1 MWTARK
7 PAPLNLHPH
16 DAMPNGRRA
25 GRPAPAPP
33 AILRSNLEGYDG
45 ATILDELRSP
55 VGVVLWQTVHDLILW
70 ASTPPERRGALWD
83 RRALAKRDRQL
94 READL
99 EDQLRPWLTVL
110 GGILREG
117 RAVPVEELVG
127 AARKVSDWA
136 DATGLPKTAIWY
148 AQAAALIA
156 PMVAEYAFHVGT
168 LCHFR
173 LTDHTRAVTWY
184 ARAIGLSKRRADPV
198 TYSRAYRRMGQIL
211 MQRGAFEVAERA
223 FRRAYKYARRSGERA
238 VAGEALHDLF
248 SLAVETGRKREAEE
262 LANRAFTAYP
272 PAHPRLVMLAHDV
285 AVLWMLQ
292 GHHARALPIL
302 QSVRAMELDL
312 GVRLMVVSGI
322 ARAAGGAGDRD
333 AFLSAWVETWGIID
347 ANPHLE
353 CVTSSLVRL
362 AYGSASL
369 GDRERVE
376 LAAGYGLELAV
387 KRVQTPFVEEARA
400 LLEGTA
406 KPASV
411 PEGPTPAVVE
421 QLAERLTTRLRRR
434 SRSAARTGPGEGPS
448 LRC

>member
-1 MWTARK
+1 
-7 PAPLNLHPH
+7 
-16 DAMPNGRRA
+16 MPKGRRP
-25 GRPAPAPP
+25 GRPSPAPP
-33 AILRSNLEGYDG
+33 ALLRSNLEGYDG

-70 ASTPPERRGALWD
+70 ASTPQERRGALWSLH
-83 RRALAKRDRQL
+83 ALAKRDRQL

-99 EDQLRPWLTVL
+99 DDQLRPWLVVL
-110 GGILREG
+110 ARILREG
-117 RAVPVEELVG
+117 RVAPVEELVG
-127 AARKVSDWA
+127 AARKVSEWA
-136 DATGLPKTAIWY
+136 DGQGLPKTAIWY

-156 PMVAEYAFHVGT
+156 PTVAEYAFDVGT
-168 LCHFR
+168 LYQFR
-173 LTDHTRAVTWY
+173 ASDYTRAVTWY
-184 ARAIGLSKRRADPV
+184 ARAIGLAKRRTDSA
-198 TYSRAYRRMGQIL
+198 TYARAHRRMGQIL

-223 FRRAYKYARRSGERA
+223 FRRAYRYSRRSGVRS

-248 SLAVETGRKREAEE
+248 TLAVETGRTQEAEE
-262 LANRAFTAYP
+262 LARRAFTAYP

-302 QSVRAMELDL
+302 QSVLGTELDL
-312 GVRLMVVSGI
+312 GVRLMVVSGL

-333 AFLSAWVETWGIID
+333 VFLSAWVETWGIID
-347 ANPHLE
+347 ANPHME

-376 LAAGYGLELAV
+376 LAAGYGLELAL
-387 KRVQTPFVEEARA
+387 KRVQTPIADEARA
-400 LLEGTA
+400 LLEGATQLVSA
-406 KPASV
+406 
-411 PEGPTPAVVE
+411 PEEPTPAAVE
-421 QLAERLTTRLRRR
+421 QLAEQFTTRLRRR
-434 SRSAARTGPGEGPS
+434 ALSAARVGPGEGPP

>member
-1 MWTARK
+1 M
-7 PAPLNLHPH
+7 
-16 DAMPNGRRA
+16 
-25 GRPAPAPP
+25 
-33 AILRSNLEGYDG
+33 
-45 ATILDELRSP
+45 
-55 VGVVLWQTVHDLILW
+55 LWQSLHDLVLW

-83 RRALAKRDRQL
+83 SKAASRRARQFL
-94 READL
+94 EAEVD
-99 EDQLRPWLTVL
+99 EQVRPWLAVL
-110 GGILREG
+110 ARILRGGQE
-117 RAVPVEELVG
+117 VPVEEVVG
-127 AARKVSDWA
+127 ACRKISEWA
-136 DATGLPKTAIWY
+136 DRSGLPQTAIWY

-156 PMVAEYAFHVGT
+156 PTVAEYAFDVGT
-168 LCHFR
+168 LYHFR

-223 FRRAYKYARRSGERA
+223 FRRAYKYARRSGVRA

-312 GVRLMVVSGI
+312 GVRLMVVSGV

-376 LAAGYGLELAV
+376 LAAGYGLELAL
-387 KRVQTPFVEEARA
+387 KRVQTPFVQEARA
-400 LLEGTA
+400 LLEETA
-406 KPASV
+406 KPVSV
-411 PEGPTPAVVE
+411 PEGPTPAAVE

-434 SRSAARTGPGEGPS
+434 SQSATRTGPGEGPS

>member
-1 MWTARK
+1 M
-7 PAPLNLHPH
+7 PLNLNPH
-16 DAMPNGRRA
+16 DAMSNGRRA

-70 ASTPPERRGALWD
+70 ASTAPGRRGTLWD

-99 EDQLRPWLTVL
+99 DDQLRPWLVML
-110 GGILREG
+110 AGILREG
-117 RAVPVEELVG
+117 RVVTVEELVS
-127 AARKVSDWA
+127 AAGKVSEWA
-136 DATGLPKTAIWY
+136 DAQGLPKTAIWY

-156 PMVAEYAFHVGT
+156 PTVAEHAFHVGT
-168 LCHFR
+168 LYHFR
-173 LTDHTRAVTWY
+173 LTDFTRAVTWY

-211 MQRGAFEVAERA
+211 MQRGAFDVAERA
-223 FRRAYKYARRSGERA
+223 FRRAYKYSRRSGVRA
-238 VAGEALHDLF
+238 VAAEALHDLYT
-248 SLAVETGRKREAEE
+248 LAVETGRKREAEE
-262 LANRAFTAYP
+262 LARRAFTAYP
-272 PAHPRLVMLAHDV
+272 PAHPGLVALAHDV

-292 GHHARALPIL
+292 GHHTRALPIL
-302 QSVRAMELDL
+302 QSVLGTDLDL
-312 GVRLMVVSGI
+312 GVRLMVVSGL

-362 AYGSASL
+362 AYGSALL

-376 LAAGYGLELAV
+376 LAAAYGLELALQ
-387 KRVQTPFVEEARA
+387 RGQTPFADEARA
-400 LLEGTA
+400 LLEGVA
-406 KPASV
+406 QPVSAL
-411 PEGPTPAVVE
+411 EEPTPAAAKQFAE
-421 QLAERLTTRLRRR
+421 QLTTRLRRR
-434 SRSAARTGPGEGPS
+434 ARSAARVGPGEGP
-448 LRC
+448 LPRRC